1 MAGVKVFRNE
11 VRQEYHICVQ
21 HAALGAV
28 VMSLVGVD
36 NKKVAL
42 CQLIRGAV
50 NIMRGVSAD
59 DIAKLKKIVLVHQAL
74 AEGAFAVG
82 GEFHP
87 FLKIILV
94 FIGIFAFQAGF
105 PPLIYP

>member
-1 MAGVKVFRNE
+1 MRL
-11 VRQEYHICVQ
+11 I
-21 HAALGAV
+21 
-28 VMSLVGVD
+28 GVD
-36 NKKVAL
+36 HKKVAL

-50 NIMRGVSAD
+50 NIMRGISAD

-74 AEGAFAVG
+74 AEGAFTVG

-105 PPLIYP
+105 PP